1 MRVPDGSPVVTLAS
15 SVTAED
21 VSASSSDV
29 DYDDSLYDDDINMD
43 QDEDSASTVYGSSAN
58 PSFTGAD
65 ALTEDDAVIREV
77 LRKRQLREVQAAP
90 FSPMSLIEG
99 KDFTDIFFTVIIP
112 LGVGLYGLNWTYGR
126 ASTRLSEVA
135 DRMLQDYAS
144 ELCYHTGDLEEMRL
158 SHSDYKKRMAWLG
171 PNKKKRMM
179 ETYLE
184 TFAKKVTVSP
194 QSISSLSYVFS
205 LYKLS
210 EDKAAQSLSDLC
222 LTMPERSASTGKL
235 LFYGTSILKS
245 QEARDKLDPIRSMLC
260 EGYGDDAD
268 DTGGEGLFGKEI
280 LERSQRSMGVAAYR
294 DAVVKGGKSQKELTP
309 GWEVLGLTK
318 ERAQEVFDEEAELGF
333 VSAMETKYSRANL
346 KYDAKG
352 KRLDP
357 STGKADVGEGG
368 ESDDSDDDDE
378 EVKNVYECGECS
390 YTLFIAKGRNEKFFG
405 SGFVCPECGA
415 PKDKFVGRMAG
426 E

>member
-1 MRVPDGSPVVTLAS
+1 MKRIYIILFPIFLIYTITEPVLSTILAPPD
-15 SVTAED
+15 
-21 VSASSSDV
+21 
-29 DYDDSLYDDDINMD
+29 
-43 QDEDSASTVYGSSAN
+43 
-58 PSFTGAD
+58 
-65 ALTEDDAVIREV
+65 
-77 LRKRQLREVQAAP
+77 
-90 FSPMSLIEG
+90 
-99 KDFTDIFFTVIIP
+99 
-112 LGVGLYGLNWTYGR
+112 
-126 ASTRLSEVA
+126 
-135 DRMLQDYAS
+135 
-144 ELCYHTGDLEEMRL
+144 
-158 SHSDYKKRMAWLG
+158 
-171 PNKKKRMM
+171 
-179 ETYLE
+179 
-184 TFAKKVTVSP
+184 
-194 QSISSLSYVFS
+194 SSLSYVFS

-368 ESDDSDDDDE
+368 ESDDSDDGDE